1 MNFKTDFVNG
11 SLLKKKINKS
21 VVSISR
27 SLQFITD
34 NVRSAWF
41 QAVCIEFS
49 KYLYISDTRYIK
61 QLVNAYI

>member
-1 MNFKTDFVNG
+1 MALF
-11 SLLKKKINKS
+11 KKKIKKS

-41 QAVCIEFS
+41 QAVCIEF
-49 KYLYISDTRYIK
+49 RYIK